1 MTMRVLVVGG
11 GGREHAL
18 SWRLARD
25 PAVDEVLAAPG
36 NPGIAEEA
44 RCIPVA
50 ADDLPGLVALVE
62 REDVDLT
69 VVGPEVPLVLGLV
82 DALEAFG
89 GLVFGPSADAARL
102 EGSKA
107 FAKDVMARA
116 GVPTARSA
124 TFTRS
129 DWEAGPSD
137 VLSFLDAE
145 LGGGPAV
152 VKADGLAAGKGV
164 VVADTRDEAAAAV
177 EACLGGE
184 AFGRAGASVVIEER
198 LEGPEVSAFGVA
210 DGREVVPLAIAQ
222 DFKRAGDGDAGPNT
236 GGMGAYSPVPFV
248 DEALADRIVSDVL
261 APTVRAMAED
271 GTPYRGVLYAGLMLT
286 AEGPRV
292 LEFNC
297 RFGDPETQALM
308 PRLATEPAEL
318 LMAAARG
325 ELASPRIELRTEA
338 CVTVVLASKGYP
350 GAHET
355 GFEISGIADASRVDG
370 ALVFHAGTEERQG
383 RVVTAGG
390 RVLSVSALGDS
401 LGQAR
406 DRAYE
411 ACSRISFEGM
421 QHRTDV
427 AAAAAGEERR

>member
-1 MTMRVLVVGG
+1 MRVLVVGG

-89 GLVFGPSADAARL
+89 GVAFGPSAAAARL

-107 FAKDVMARA
+107 FAKEVMARA

-124 TFTRS
+124 TFTRA
-129 DWEAGPSD
+129 DWGAD
-137 VLSFLDAE
+137 RRAVLSFLEE
-145 LGGGPAV
+145 LGGGAAV

-164 VVADTRDEAAAAV
+164 VVADTREEAAAAV
-177 EACLGGE
+177 EACLGGD

-198 LEGPEVSAFGVA
+198 LEGPEISAFAVA
-210 DGREVVPLAIAQ
+210 DGREVVPLAFAQ
-222 DFKRAGDGDAGPNT
+222 DFKRAGDGDGGPNT

-248 DEALADRIVSDVL
+248 DEVLADRIVSDVL

-286 AEGPRV
+286 AGGPRV

-325 ELASPRIELRTEA
+325 ELASTRIELRTQA

-370 ALVFHAGTEERQG
+370 ALVFHAGTKERQG

>member
-1 MTMRVLVVGG
+1 
-11 GGREHAL
+11 
-18 SWRLARD
+18 
-25 PAVDEVLAAPG
+25 
-36 NPGIAEEA
+36 
-44 RCIPVA
+44 
-50 ADDLPGLVALVE
+50 
-62 REDVDLT
+62 
-69 VVGPEVPLVLGLV
+69 
-82 DALEAFG
+82 
-89 GLVFGPSADAARL
+89 
-102 EGSKA
+102 
-107 FAKDVMARA
+107 
-116 GVPTARSA
+116 
-124 TFTRS
+124 
-129 DWEAGPSD
+129 
-137 VLSFLDAE
+137 
-145 LGGGPAV
+145 
-152 VKADGLAAGKGV
+152 
-164 VVADTRDEAAAAV
+164 
-177 EACLGGE
+177 
-184 AFGRAGASVVIEER
+184 
-198 LEGPEVSAFGVA
+198 
-210 DGREVVPLAIAQ
+210 
-222 DFKRAGDGDAGPNT
+222 
-236 GGMGAYSPVPFV
+236 
-248 DEALADRIVSDVL
+248 
-261 APTVRAMAED
+261 MAEA

-297 RFGDPETQALM
+297 RFGDPETQAVM

-325 ELASPRIELRTEA
+325 ELASTRIELRTEA

-355 GFEISGIADASRVDG
+355 GLEISGIADASRVDG

>member
-1 MTMRVLVVGG
+1 MRVLVVGG

-89 GLVFGPSADAARL
+89 GVVFGPSADAARL

-177 EACLGGE
+177 EACLGGA

-248 DEALADRIVSDVL
+248 DEVLADRIVSDVL
-261 APTVRAMAED
+261 APTVRAMAEA

-297 RFGDPETQALM
+297 
-308 PRLATEPAEL
+308 
-318 LMAAARG
+318 
-325 ELASPRIELRTEA
+325 
-338 CVTVVLASKGYP
+338 
-350 GAHET
+350 
-355 GFEISGIADASRVDG
+355 
-370 ALVFHAGTEERQG
+370 
-383 RVVTAGG
+383 
-390 RVLSVSALGDS
+390 
-401 LGQAR
+401 
-406 DRAYE
+406 
-411 ACSRISFEGM
+411 
-421 QHRTDV
+421 
-427 AAAAAGEERR
+427 